1 MFNFTA
7 LPPLSLYVHIPWC
20 VRKCP
25 YCDFN
30 SHQSPQTLPE
40 MAYVDA
46 LISDLGQDLP
56 RVWGRQVQSIFI
68 GGGTPSLFSPQA
80 LDHLLSNIRAM
91 VQLQPLAEITLEANP
106 GTLEAGRF
114 REYRALGINRLS
126 IGVQSFHDEQLKRLG
141 RIHNAAQARQAAE
154 LAHTAGFENFNLDLM
169 FALPG
174 QSPDAALA
182 DIEAAIQL
190 SPSHLSHYQLTLE
203 PNTLFHNHP
212 PAGIPEDET
221 MWAMQEACQERLAT
235 AGYGHYEVSAY
246 ARPNQQCQH
255 NLNYW
260 EFGDYLGI
268 GAGAHGKITHGAQQN
283 ITRLTKQ
290 RQPARYMA
298 ACVEQSG
305 QPSDLR
311 TEQVLSPADAGFE
324 FMLNALRLQDGFAP
338 HLFSTHTGLALTQ
351 IEAGLRQAEAKGLLE
366 WSVQRIKPTRQGHL
380 FLNDLLELFCHS

>member
-7 LPPLSLYVHIPWC
+7 LPPLSLYIHIPWC

-68 GGGTPSLFSPQA
+68 GGGTPSLFSPQT

-221 MWAMQEACQERLAT
+221 MWTMQEACQERLAT

-290 RQPARYMA
+290 RHPARYMA
-298 ACVEQSG
+298 ACVEQSS
-305 QPSDLR
+305 QSSDLR